1 MIENSRELFKATVLG
16 EKTIRPPFWLMRQ
29 AGRFLPEYRQLKK
42 TYSFV
47 EIVRTPELAV
57 EATLQPIRR
66 FNFDCA
72 IVFSDILV
80 VAEALGFPYSFKDT
94 GGIALHKT
102 VACERD
108 IVEIEARIGDVA
120 EHLSYVKSALNIL
133 RGELPDKAIYGFCGA
148 PWTLACYLVEGE
160 NNVGFPKFVKFCKT
174 QYPLFVRLMSAL
186 TKASC
191 AYANMQ
197 ISTGID
203 AFQVF
208 DSHSALT
215 PEGEYFEYSGKW
227 VSDIVETIATKAT
240 SVVFAN
246 GMSSRI
252 AEVVKV
258 GADFYSLD
266 SSQKLSDVRERF
278 NVGVQGNLTPEM
290 LSSASPR
297 EVALKT
303 REIVDD
309 MLPLGRHIFNLAHGI
324 RPDAKLENVEAMC
337 QAIRS

>member
-160 NNVGFPKFVKFCKT
+160 NNVGFPKFVKFC
-174 QYPLFVRLMSAL
+174 
-186 TKASC
+186 
-191 AYANMQ
+191 
-197 ISTGID
+197 
-203 AFQVF
+203 
-208 DSHSALT
+208 
-215 PEGEYFEYSGKW
+215 
-227 VSDIVETIATKAT
+227 
-240 SVVFAN
+240 
-246 GMSSRI
+246 
-252 AEVVKV
+252 
-258 GADFYSLD
+258 
-266 SSQKLSDVRERF
+266 
-278 NVGVQGNLTPEM
+278 
-290 LSSASPR
+290 
-297 EVALKT
+297 
-303 REIVDD
+303 
-309 MLPLGRHIFNLAHGI
+309 
-324 RPDAKLENVEAMC
+324 
-337 QAIRS
+337 